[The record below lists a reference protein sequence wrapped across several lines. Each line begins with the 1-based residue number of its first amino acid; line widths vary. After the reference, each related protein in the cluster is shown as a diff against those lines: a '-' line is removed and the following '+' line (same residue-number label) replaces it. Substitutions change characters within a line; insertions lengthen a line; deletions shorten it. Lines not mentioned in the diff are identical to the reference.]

1 MTDRNAA
8 NVGSFTLFASG
19 CNDDEADSSCSIIDL
34 TSIGD
39 VDGQTKGRVG
49 GGIRTCP
56 RPAKSM
62 MCRTDNGRR

>member
-39 VDGQTKGRVG
+39 VDGQTKEE
-49 GGIRTCP
+49 
-56 RPAKSM
+56 
-62 MCRTDNGRR
+62 